1 MKSYILRY
9 IFILSFGLS
18 FFSCAESIFPDF
30 VDAEKVIPRVV
41 VDARYSGNNNFVGLP
56 IDGYFKPRILLTNDA
71 ANALRHVQLEIE
83 KFGFGLKI
91 FDGYRPQRAV
101 DHFMRWIADGE
112 NTLMKE
118 KFYPRV
124 AKDRL
129 VSGGY
134 IAQKSGHSR
143 GSSVDLTLIDLAS
156 NSELPMG
163 TVWDFFDPRSFSL
176 SYDVSP
182 AERSNRLFLRRQMMA
197 AGFLPLA
204 EEWWHFTLRNE
215 PYPNSYFDF
224 PVD

>member
-1 MKSYILRY
+1 MYSYVLRY
-9 IFILSFGLS
+9 IFVLSFGLS
-18 FFSCAESIFPDF
+18 CFSCGESPLPHL
-30 VDAEKVIPRVV
+30 VDVEKVIPRVV
-41 VDARYSGNNNFVGLP
+41 IDARYAGNNNFVGLP
-56 IDGYFKPRILLTNDA
+56 INGYLRPRILLTNDA
-71 ANALRHVQLEIE
+71 AKALRRVQLEIE

-101 DHFMRWIADGE
+101 DHFMRWVAKRED
-112 NTLMKE
+112 TSMKE

-124 AKDRL
+124 AKDEL
-129 VSGGY
+129 VPDGY

-156 NSELPMG
+156 NTELPMG

-176 SYDVSP
+176 SYDVTS

-204 EEWWHFTLRNE
+204 EEWWHFTLRHE
-215 PYPNSYFDF
+215 PYPNSYFDL
-224 PVD
+224 PID